1 MKIKV
6 GEGVCPGGRGG
17 HLRDIMSD
25 HRAELFSE
33 TYRVVAAENQNLI
46 IQGLRSGEVL
56 TIVPET
62 PLKAEQYP
70 PGKLIELSDPLNRPE
85 N

>member
-1 MKIKV
+1 MSD
-6 GEGVCPGGRGG
+6 G
-17 HLRDIMSD
+17 HLRGIMRHYRADI
-25 HRAELFSE
+25 FSE
-33 TYRVVAAENQNLI
+33 TYRVVAAESQNLI

-70 PGKLIELSDPLNRPE
+70 PGKLIELSDPSSGPKH
-85 N
+85 